1 MKRSGKR
8 MAKCDAAAVQSR
20 IGRFYFL
27 IIFFI
32 DKYNNLKTDSSSGKT
47 AFVLMILR
55 KERFKDSIALVV

>member
-1 MKRSGKR
+1 

-20 IGRFYFL
+20 IGRFHFL

-47 AFVLMILR
+47 AFEPIQQ
-55 KERFKDSIALVV
+55 